1 MRLKKIILKF
11 VKHLPT
17 SNVKVM
23 LLKTFKGYNIG
34 KNVTIGKAY
43 FNCETL
49 NIGDNVKIAN
59 GNNFTCNTLIIGDN
73 TVFHSNNNIVGSGVF
88 KIGNNSRVINNHYF
102 DVWNNITIGNDS
114 WIAGKNSEFW
124 THGSIHTKTGKNLDI
139 EIGDNNYIGSSCKFA
154 PGVKIGSINIVGL
167 GSVVTNSFNTN
178 NNIIAGNP
186 AKIVKNN
193 IDWRVNW

>member
-1 MRLKKIILKF
+1 MNFRTILLRVLKYVPFSFLKVVILK
-11 VKHLPT
+11 HIL
-17 SNVKVM
+17 
-23 LLKTFKGYNIG
+23 GYKIG

-43 FNCETL
+43 FNCKKVT
-49 NIGDNVKIAN
+49 IGNNVKIAN

-102 DVWNNITIGNDS
+102 DVWNNITIGNNT

-139 EIGDNNYIGSSCKFA
+139 EIGDPTYVSSSCKFA

-167 GSVVTNSFNTN
+167 GSVVTSNFLDNK
-178 NNIIAGNP
+178 NIIAGNP
-186 AKIVKNN
+186 AKNVKNN
-193 IDWRVNW
+193 IDWRENW